1 MEFKE
6 LQEKIVANAISYGKR
21 YNVEIDEDFALLK
34 LYEEVGEYTQ
44 AVLIHRRKSRP
55 EKFLSEEKSK
65 EELAKELADVVGMAM
80 VNAHLFGIDL
90 EEAFTKKW
98 FNNK

>member
-34 LYEEVGEYTQ
+34 LYEEV
-44 AVLIHRRKSRP
+44 
-55 EKFLSEEKSK
+55 
-65 EELAKELADVVGMAM
+65 
-80 VNAHLFGIDL
+80 
-90 EEAFTKKW
+90 
-98 FNNK
+98 